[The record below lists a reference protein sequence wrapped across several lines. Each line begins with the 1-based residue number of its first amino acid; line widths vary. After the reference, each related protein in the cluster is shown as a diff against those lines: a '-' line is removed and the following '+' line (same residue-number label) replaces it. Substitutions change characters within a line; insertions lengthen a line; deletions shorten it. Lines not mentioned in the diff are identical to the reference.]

1 MGKLKVMD
9 LMTENVFSVN
19 ADEDLSRLSDLMD
32 DIHVRHM
39 PVKDKEGRLVGL
51 VSQRDLLR
59 SALYTSKDLPL
70 TEQRELLKRMTVG
83 EIMTSDPETAE
94 MDDNIEEAG
103 RIMLENKLG
112 CLPVVEGG
120 KLVGIL
126 TEADFVKFVVEGGM
140 D

>member
-19 ADEDLSRLSDLMD
+19 ADEDLARLSDLME

-59 SALYTSKDLPL
+59 SALFTAKDLPL
-70 TEQRELLKRMTVG
+70 TEQRELLQRMTVG
-83 EIMTSDPETAE
+83 EIMTADPETAE
-94 MDDNIEEAG
+94 MDDDIEEAG
-103 RIMLENKLG
+103 RVMLDNKLG

>member
-19 ADEDLSRLSDLMD
+19 ADEDLARLSDLME

-59 SALYTSKDLPL
+59 SALFTAKDLPL
-70 TEQRELLKRMTVG
+70 TEQRELLQRMTVG
-83 EIMTSDPETAE
+83 EIMTADPETAE
-94 MDDNIEEAG
+94 MDDDIEEAG
-103 RIMLENKLG
+103 RVMLDNKLG

-126 TEADFVKFVVEGGM
+126 TEADFVKFVVEGGEI
-140 D
+140 

>member
-19 ADEDLSRLSDLMD
+19 ADEDLARLSDLME

-59 SALYTSKDLPL
+59 SALYTAKDLPL
-70 TEQRELLKRMTVG
+70 TEQRELLQRMTVG
-83 EIMTSDPETAE
+83 EIMTADPETAE
-94 MDDNIEEAG
+94 MDDDIEEAG
-103 RIMLENKLG
+103 RVMLENKLG

-126 TEADFVKFVVEGGM
+126 TEADFVKFVVEGGEV
-140 D
+140 

>member
-19 ADEDLSRLSDLMD
+19 ADEDLARLSDLME

-70 TEQRELLKRMTVG
+70 TEQRELLRRMTVG
-83 EIMTSDPETAE
+83 EIMTADPETAE
-94 MDDNIEEAG
+94 MDDDIEEAG
-103 RIMLENKLG
+103 RVMLDNKLG

-126 TEADFVKFVVEGGM
+126 TEADFVKFVVEGGEI
-140 D
+140 

>member
-19 ADEDLSRLSDLMD
+19 ADEDLARLSDLME

-59 SALYTSKDLPL
+59 SALYTAKDLPL
-70 TEQRELLKRMTVG
+70 TEQRELLQRMTVG
-83 EIMTSDPETAE
+83 EIMTADPETAE
-94 MDDNIEEAG
+94 MDDDIAEAG
-103 RIMLENKLG
+103 RVMLDNKLG

-126 TEADFVKFVVEGGM
+126 TEADFVKFVVEGGEI
-140 D
+140 

>member
-19 ADEDLSRLSDLMD
+19 ADEDLARLSDLME

-59 SALYTSKDLPL
+59 SALYTAKDLPL
-70 TEQRELLKRMTVG
+70 TEQRELLQRMTVG
-83 EIMTSDPETAE
+83 EIMTADPETAE
-94 MDDNIEEAG
+94 MDDDIEEAG
-103 RIMLENKLG
+103 RVMLDNKLG

-126 TEADFVKFVVEGGM
+126 TEADFVKFVVEGGEV
-140 D
+140 

>member
-1 MGKLKVMD
+1 MGKLKAMD

-19 ADEDLSRLSDLMD
+19 ADEDLARLSDLME

-59 SALYTSKDLPL
+59 SALYTAKDLPL
-70 TEQRELLKRMTVG
+70 TEQRELLQRMTVG
-83 EIMTSDPETAE
+83 EIMTADPETAE
-94 MDDNIEEAG
+94 MDDDIEEAG
-103 RIMLENKLG
+103 RVMLENKLG

-126 TEADFVKFVVEGGM
+126 TEADFVKFVVEGGEV
-140 D
+140 

>member
-19 ADEDLSRLSDLMD
+19 ADEDLARLSDLME

-70 TEQRELLKRMTVG
+70 TEQRELLRRMTVG
-83 EIMTSDPETAE
+83 
-94 MDDNIEEAG
+94 
-103 RIMLENKLG
+103 
-112 CLPVVEGG
+112 EGG

-126 TEADFVKFVVEGGM
+126 TEADFVKFVVEGGEI
-140 D
+140 